1 MELLQSKNI
10 QRKGR
15 KQMNISDIK
24 ELIREVSNYEI
35 YEFQY
40 EDDGGMLSLV
50 KGKRGTV
57 VKEYIKED
65 IVVPQAEE
73 KVFIEET
80 DMNVKTVTSP
90 LVGTVYMAPAEGEEP
105 FVSVGDVVK
114 KGQVLAIVEAMK
126 LMNEIE
132 SEYTG
137 KIAEILVEDGSA
149 VEYGTPLFRLEQ

>member
-24 ELIREVSNYEI
+24 ELIREVSNSEI
-35 YEFQY
+35 DEFQY

-114 KGQVLAIVEAMK
+114 KGQVLAIIEAMK

-132 SEYTG
+132 SDCDG
-137 KIAEILVEDGSA
+137 VVEQVFVKNGEA
-149 VEYGTPLFRLEQ
+149 VEYGQPLFRIR

>member
-24 ELIREVSNYEI
+24 ELIREVSNSEI
-35 YEFQY
+35 DEFQY

-132 SEYTG
+132 SEYDG
-137 KIAEILVEDGSA
+137 VIKEICVNNEEA
-149 VEYGTPLFRLEQ
+149 VEFGQKDRKSVV